1 MSAINKITS
10 LALSASKKIEIVAAF
25 FIIAIVF
32 MMILPL
38 PIWLVDILIGM
49 NISIACLLV
58 IISLYLS
65 GPLAF
70 STFPAV
76 LLLTTLFRL
85 ALEVATTR
93 LILLE
98 ADAGHIVEAFGQ
110 FVVGGNL
117 VVGLVIFLILTVVQF
132 LVITKGSERVAE
144 VSARFTLDAMPGKQM
159 SIDNDLRS
167 NVINGDEARRR
178 RNDLARESQLFGAMD
193 GAMKFVKGDSIAGL
207 IIVAINLLGG
217 ITIGVLQRDMTA
229 SAALKKYAILT
240 IGDGLIAQIPAIL
253 ISLTAGM
260 IITRVANS
268 SSQGGKNDS
277 NVGKEVIEQVF
288 GQPRSLYIAAG
299 AMLMFAAIPGMPS
312 MVFFSLAFIVSAI
325 AFFINRVKSGKGAQ
339 ETSKSASRKSQP
351 RDEHGQVMD
360 IVKDAK
366 TFVPIREYVIAF
378 GADWGRPA
386 PAHPDI
392 IEVVNSIRTA
402 KNQLVQDFGF
412 LMPKIHI
419 DFTPSVAK
427 DKYVFQIYE
436 VPTLSGTMHMDKY
449 LCLNN
454 AAVLDAL
461 NIPYETIDNEPIG
474 TTQLWVEE
482 KHVQALNQ
490 AGVKVKNFNDFLT
503 FRLLDYFLRTCK
515 QFFGIEEMQR
525 VSTGMDEIMPE
536 LSKELQRSI
545 PIPKITEVFQRLC
558 AERVSVRNVRQIYET
573 LVEWGAKERDPV
585 VLAEYVRMSLR
596 RQICHQFSQSGLL
609 IGFLVTPETEEI
621 IRGAIRQNS
630 HGSFLALDPPIAKQF
645 LQKVAEVYQEH
656 AYDIIPPV
664 ILTSQD
670 VRRYVRKLIEDE
682 YFTIPVLSF
691 SELSSDMKVQPI
703 GKIGLEEE

>member
-1 MSAINKITS
+1 MSLINNLTN
-10 LALSASKKIEIVAAF
+10 LASKASKKIEIIAAF
-25 FIIAIVF
+25 FIVAIVF

-38 PIWLVDILIGM
+38 PIWLVDVLIAI
-49 NISIACLLV
+49 NISLSCLLV
-58 IISLYLS
+58 VISLYLS

-93 LILLE
+93 LILLNG
-98 ADAGHIVEAFGQ
+98 DAGHIIEAFGN

-117 VVGLVIFLILTVVQF
+117 VVGLVVFLILTVVQF

-167 NVINGDEARRR
+167 NVINGEEARRR

-193 GAMKFVKGDSIAGL
+193 GAMKFVKGDSIAGI
-207 IIVAINLLGG
+207 IIVVINLIGG
-217 ITIGVLQRDMTA
+217 IAIGVLQKDMQMA
-229 SAALKKYAILT
+229 EALHKYAILT

-253 ISLTAGM
+253 ISLCAGM
-260 IITRVANS
+260 IITRVANNA
-268 SSQGGKNDS
+268 SQGGKNET
-277 NVGKEVIEQVF
+277 NVGKEILEQVF
-288 GQPRSLYIAAG
+288 GQTRSLYIAAG
-299 AMLMFAAIPGMPS
+299 TMIMFAMIPGMPYV
-312 MVFFSLAFIVSAI
+312 VFVILAIITTGV
-325 AFFINRVKSGKGAQ
+325 AFFIDRVRSGKA
-339 ETSKSASRKSQP
+339 TDRTMPLKKTQP
-351 RDEHGQVMD
+351 KDEHGQVVD

-366 TFVPIREYVIAF
+366 TFVPIREYVLAF
-378 GADWGRPA
+378 GAVWAKPA
-386 PAHPDI
+386 PAHPSI
-392 IEVVNSIRTA
+392 IEIVNSVRTA
-402 KNQLVQDFGF
+402 KNQLIQDFGF
-412 LMPKIHI
+412 LMPKLHI
-419 DFTPSVAK
+419 DFSPNVP
-427 DKYVFQIYE
+427 DNKYVFQIYE
-436 VPTLSGTMHMDKY
+436 VPTLSGTLQIGKY

-454 AAVLDAL
+454 STVLEAL
-461 NIPYETIDNEPIG
+461 NIPFETIDNEPVG
-474 TTQLWVEE
+474 VTQYWVEE
-482 KHVQALNQ
+482 KHVPALMQ
-490 AGVKVKNFNDFLT
+490 AGVKVKTFEAVIT
-503 FRLLDYFLRTCK
+503 FRLLEHFLRTCK

-585 VLAEYVRMSLR
+585 VLSEYVRMALR
-596 RQICHQFSQSGLL
+596 RQICHQFSQNGLL
-609 IGFLVTPETEEI
+609 LAFLITPETEEV

-645 LQKVAEVYQEH
+645 LQKVAESYKEH
-656 AYDIIPPV
+656 LYDIIPPV
-664 ILTSQD
+664 ILASQD

-691 SELSSDMKVQPI
+691 SELSQDMKVQPI
-703 GKIGLEEE
+703 GKISLEEEE